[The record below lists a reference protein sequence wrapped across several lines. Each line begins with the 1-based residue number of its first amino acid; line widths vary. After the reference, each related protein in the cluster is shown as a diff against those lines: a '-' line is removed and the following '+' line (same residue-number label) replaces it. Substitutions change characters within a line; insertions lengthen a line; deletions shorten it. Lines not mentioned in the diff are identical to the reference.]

1 MAPDRAGPDR
11 ASADVVIVGAGL
23 AGLQCARLVG
33 EAGLDVVLLDRKE
46 DLRDRVHTTGIFVRK
61 SLEDFDLPPSCL
73 GPPIRRVALYSPAR
87 RALRLSSRRDE
98 FRVGR
103 MGTLYRELL
112 DRCLAAGVRFL
123 PGTRYRGS
131 RPAGPGLAVE
141 LECGGKGLNIE
152 TRLLVGADGA
162 NSQVARDLGLDS
174 NSDWLVGLEWV
185 YTGVPL
191 SGPAT
196 LHCFLDPRIAPGY
209 LAWVVQDGEETHVG
223 VGGYP
228 GRFRPQAALAE
239 FAGSLGN
246 LFALDRGRLV
256 EQRGGRIPVN
266 GVLRRIG
273 GDRGLLVGDAA
284 GAVSPLT
291 AGGFDACLRLSR
303 RAARRHRA
311 PFRNRRPE
319 RAGDLFGG
327 EAPVSISVPALDAPP
342 ARGNPESGGDGG
354 GVPHVAVPPVPQP
367 RLAGLLPPPLLPR
380 PGVTNRPGP
389 TAYCRLGSN
398 HADGLERR
406 PPASSPGGGRHSGP
420 QGRGGRDPNR
430 RDGSPLGADPSR
442 QDGARRRSA
451 GLRPASRGSAK
462 PAPMTLRHANMRA
475 HSGRHSGPQGRG
487 VSDPNCEMAP
497 FSART
502 PKQQDGARQRAP
514 TGRTGHRSPTGIARE
529 RETSAD
535 DAAPCQRE
543 GHHLSVPEGR
553 LLPAPAP
560 SASSAPPAG
569 GRRDA

>member
-1 MAPDRAGPDR
+1 MAPESAGPDL

-87 RALRLSSRRDE
+87 RALRLSSPHDE

-103 MGTLYRELL
+103 MGMLYRELL

-123 PGTRYRGS
+123 SGTRYRGS
-131 RPAGPGLAVE
+131 RPAGTGLVVE
-141 LECGGKGLNIE
+141 LEREGPGLNIQ

-185 YTGVPL
+185 YRDVPL

-223 VGGYP
+223 VGGHP
-228 GRFRPQAALAE
+228 GRFRPQTALVE
-239 FAGSLGN
+239 FAESLGD

-291 AGGFDACLRLSR
+291 AGGFDACLRLSQQAAGVIVR
-303 RAARRHRA
+303 RFETGDPGVLATYSGARLRA
-311 PFRNRRPE
+311 RFLSRRY
-319 RAGDLFGG
+319 
-327 EAPVSISVPALDAPP
+327 APP
-342 ARGNPESGGDGG
+342 ARGDPEPGGDGG
-354 GVPHVAVPPVPQP
+354 GVPGVAVSPVPQP
-367 RLAGLLPPPLLPR
+367 RVAGLLPPPLLPR
-380 PGVTNRPGP
+380 RGVMPEIRGLGGTPPPGRRVADRAGNADLRSAQPAVGGRQAQCSPPLRRLLRNREFFRSESYGLWPATTFLGASKPRKSYCQSSTVRPGTRRNSRTLLVTRVAESALAWAATKRSFGP
-389 TAYCRLGSN
+389 IDCPIRSN
-398 HADGLERR
+398 AFRI
-406 PPASSPGGGRHSGP
+406 SP
-420 QGRGGRDPNR
+420 
-430 RDGSPLGADPSR
+430 
-442 QDGARRRSA
+442 
-451 GLRPASRGSAK
+451 
-462 PAPMTLRHANMRA
+462 
-475 HSGRHSGPQGRG
+475 
-487 VSDPNCEMAP
+487 
-497 FSART
+497 
-502 PKQQDGARQRAP
+502 
-514 TGRTGHRSPTGIARE
+514 
-529 RETSAD
+529 
-535 DAAPCQRE
+535 
-543 GHHLSVPEGR
+543 
-553 LLPAPAP
+553 
-560 SASSAPPAG
+560 
-569 GRRDA
+569 

>member
-141 LECGGKGLNIE
+141 LERGGKGLNIE

-228 GRFRPQAALAE
+228 GRFRPQTALAE

-303 RAARRHRA
+303 RAAGVIVRRFETGDPSVLATYSGARLRSRFLSRRWMRLLLA
-311 PFRNRRPE
+311 GIRSPAAMEAVCLMLRCPPFRN
-319 RAGDLFGG
+319 
-327 EAPVSISVPALDAPP
+327 
-342 ARGNPESGGDGG
+342 
-354 GVPHVAVPPVPQP
+354 
-367 RLAGLLPPPLLPR
+367 LAWQ
-380 PGVTNRPGP
+380 VFF
-389 TAYCRLGSN
+389 
-398 HADGLERR
+398 
-406 PPASSPGGGRHSGP
+406 
-420 QGRGGRDPNR
+420 
-430 RDGSPLGADPSR
+430 
-442 QDGARRRSA
+442 RRRSFPD
-451 GLRPASRGSAK
+451 L
-462 PAPMTLRHANMRA
+462 
-475 HSGRHSGPQGRG
+475 
-487 VSDPNCEMAP
+487 E
-497 FSART
+497 
-502 PKQQDGARQRAP
+502 
-514 TGRTGHRSPTGIARE
+514 
-529 RETSAD
+529 
-535 DAAPCQRE
+535 
-543 GHHLSVPEGR
+543 
-553 LLPAPAP
+553 
-560 SASSAPPAG
+560 
-569 GRRDA
+569 

>member
-1 MAPDRAGPDR
+1 MAPDRAGPDL

-131 RPAGPGLAVE
+131 RPAGTGLVVE
-141 LECGGKGLNIE
+141 LERDGKGLNIE

-228 GRFRPQAALAE
+228 GRGPRP
-239 FAGSLGN
+239 
-246 LFALDRGRLV
+246 R
-256 EQRGGRIPVN
+256 
-266 GVLRRIG
+266 
-273 GDRGLLVGDAA
+273 
-284 GAVSPLT
+284 
-291 AGGFDACLRLSR
+291 SR
-303 RAARRHRA
+303 NSRAAWR
-311 PFRNRRPE
+311 
-319 RAGDLFGG
+319 
-327 EAPVSISVPALDAPP
+327 
-342 ARGNPESGGDGG
+342 
-354 GVPHVAVPPVPQP
+354 
-367 RLAGLLPPPLLPR
+367 
-380 PGVTNRPGP
+380 
-389 TAYCRLGSN
+389 
-398 HADGLERR
+398 
-406 PPASSPGGGRHSGP
+406 ASSPSTGA
-420 QGRGGRDPNR
+420 
-430 RDGSPLGADPSR
+430 GSWS
-442 QDGARRRSA
+442 SA
-451 GLRPASRGSAK
+451 GAGSRSTGCCAGSA
-462 PAPMTLRHANMRA
+462 AT
-475 HSGRHSGPQGRG
+475 
-487 VSDPNCEMAP
+487 
-497 FSART
+497 
-502 PKQQDGARQRAP
+502 
-514 TGRTGHRSPTGIARE
+514 
-529 RETSAD
+529 
-535 DAAPCQRE
+535 AAC
-543 GHHLSVPEGR
+543 
-553 LLPAPAP
+553 
-560 SASSAPPAG
+560 SSATRR
-569 GRRDA
+569 GRFHR